1 MREFASLG
9 KKIWKHRRDYLF
21 IAPGYFVFIV
31 FMLVPLLYSMG
42 LSFYKASF
50 NLNAKVFVGFEN
62 YRFLFQDSVFLKAL
76 FNTIK
81 YTVIIVP
88 ATLVV
93 SLFIALGIDP
103 LNSRVQAFF
112 RAAFYLP
119 TVAGGVVLSIV
130 WLWILNPTYG
140 LLNYLLG
147 WFGIDPIYWL
157 ATSPQSFW
165 AICLVVLTF
174 TVGEPIILVLAGLA
188 SISRDL
194 LESAVLE
201 GANNF
206 QITLRIRLPLIR
218 PVMLFILATQTIR
231 VFQLWEVIFMLTQG
245 GPNNS
250 SSSLVF
256 LIYQTAFNA
265 ARYGKA
271 SAIGVVL
278 LLIIFIVTLLQMKLW
293 KESDV

>member
-1 MREFASLG
+1 MQESAVLRSR
-9 KKIWKHRRDYLF
+9 IWKHRRDYLF
-21 IAPGYFVFIV
+21 IAPGYIVFIA
-31 FMLVPLLYSMG
+31 FMLVPLLFAIG

-50 NLNAKVFVGFEN
+50 NLSAREFVGFLQ
-62 YRFLFQDSVFLKAL
+62 YRRLFQDSVFLKAL
-76 FNTIK
+76 VNTVK
-81 YTVIIVP
+81 YTLVIVP
-88 ATLVV
+88 ATIAV
-93 SLFIALGIDP
+93 SLFIALSIDP
-103 LNSRVQAFF
+103 LNTRVQAFF

-140 LLNYLLG
+140 LLNYFLG
-147 WFGIDPIYWL
+147 WFGVEPVSWIANTPH
-157 ATSPQSFW
+157 SFW
-165 AICLVVLTF
+165 AVCLVVLTF
-174 TVGEPIILVLAGLA
+174 TIGEPIILFLAGLA
-188 SISRDL
+188 AISREL

-201 GANNF
+201 GAGNF

-250 SSSLVF
+250 STSLVF
-256 LIYQTAFNA
+256 LIYQTAFIA

-278 LLIIFIVTLLQMKLW
+278 LLIIFVVTLLQMQLW
-293 KESDV
+293 KESDL